1 MSALPQKR
9 PDDRTVPHGSAVYSI
24 DVDRRIS
31 VFGWMCIEL
40 LATTDTLG
48 RDDAQCDTQV
58 KEA

>member
-9 PDDRTVPHGSAVYSI
+9 PDDRTARDGTAVYSI

-31 VFGWMCIEL
+31 VFGWVCMES

-48 RDDAQCDTQV
+48 IDEAQRETQV
-58 KEA
+58 KEV